1 MKNPEI
7 KIVSLTEYEPV
18 YLPQSDLTN
27 ELEEIIYSNYNNQI
41 ILEPPYSKTKYKWKL
56 TANGWVGRIPLSPE
70 IEVALIPK
78 VEIENIF
85 GMLEYAYNLKEFKIL
100 DGLSKC
106 NSLEDFYE
114 RLAKILALKIL
125 DRRRKGFYRSY
136 KLRNE
141 RLPYVKGR
149 MDVLQTSIKP
159 WIIKPK
165 CEYEEHTSNVKENQ
179 ILVWTV
185 QRILHSGLCTS
196 HSLPQVR
203 RAYQSLLGL
212 VNPVP
217 CNPNDCSD
225 VLYNR
230 LNQDYLPMH
239 ALCRFFLENSG
250 PTHRIGDRSML
261 PFLLDMSRLYEL
273 FVAEWLKKNIPLF
286 PAAYSIRTFENFGL
300 GFGKKIGFE
309 IDLVLYKDN
318 KAYCVLDMK
327 YKAHDNIEKPD
338 FNQIVTYAVAK
349 ECREAILIYPKSLR
363 EPFDEK
369 LPGNIR
375 VRSMTFSLDGDL
387 DKAGRSFINELF
399 SMMHD

>member
-1 MKNPEI
+1 MRDANT
-7 KIVSLTEYEPV
+7 KIISLTEYCPV
-18 YLPQSDLTN
+18 YLAQSELTKEVE
-27 ELEEIIYSNYNNQI
+27 ELIYSNYNDQI
-41 ILEPPYSKTKYKWKL
+41 ILEPPYSKTGYKWKL
-56 TANGWVGRIPLSPE
+56 TANGWVGRIPLSTE
-70 IEVALIPK
+70 IEIALIPK
-78 VEIENIF
+78 VDVENIF

-114 RLAKILALKIL
+114 KLAKILALKIL
-125 DRRRKGFYRSY
+125 ERGRKGFYRSY
-136 KLRNE
+136 KLQNE
-141 RLPYVKGR
+141 RLPYIRGR
-149 MDVLQTSIKP
+149 LDVLQTSIRP

-165 CEYEEHTSNVKENQ
+165 CEYEDHTSNVKENQ
-179 ILVWTV
+179 ILAWTI
-185 QRILHSGLCTS
+185 QRILHSGFCTG
-196 HSLPQVR
+196 HSLPQVH

-217 CNPNDCSD
+217 CKPNDCIE

-230 LNQDYLPMH
+230 LNQDYEPMH

-250 PTHRIGDRSML
+250 PTHRIGDRVML

-273 FVAEWLKKNIPLF
+273 FVAEWLKKNISLF
-286 PAAYSIRTFENFGL
+286 PARYSIRTFESFKL
-300 GFGKKIGFE
+300 GFEKKIGFE
-309 IDLVLYKDN
+309 IDLVLYKDG

-349 ECREAILIYPKSLR
+349 ECSEAILIYPKPLK

-375 VRSMTFSLDGDL
+375 VRSMTFSLDGNL
-387 DKAGRSFINELF
+387 DQSGKSFIDKLF
-399 SMMHD
+399 SIMQE